1 MPRSCRFLQ
10 CLSCN
15 GTQLYCYPVYEVEV
29 SVVVGLSVSDVIICN
44 CGLLQTNL
52 ESETYFVLNVE
63 CLIECDL
70 LTMTT
75 ILLPRLKTT
84 ELPKHV

>member
-1 MPRSCRFLQ
+1 M
-10 CLSCN
+10 
-15 GTQLYCYPVYEVEV
+15 
-29 SVVVGLSVSDVIICN
+29 SDVIICN